1 MPVILNRPNLLHL
14 NGFTRVDRLKSV
26 AALREAIV
34 GSHGWVTD
42 FHEFSNLSIC
52 LQFEIPIEHLPLL
65 AESLLDAGVKFS
77 TRSESILYTL
87 GPEMAT
93 GPIQC
98 TLQVLFIHNEP
109 DLRRKVLA
117 VPG

>member
-14 NGFTRVDRLKSV
+14 NGFTRVERLQAV
-26 AALREAIV
+26 ASLRDAIV
-34 GSHGWVTD
+34 NSHGWVTD
-42 FHEFSNLSIC
+42 FHQFSNISIC

-65 AESLLDAGVKFS
+65 AESLLMAGIKFS
-77 TRSESILYTL
+77 ARTESILYSI
-87 GPEMAT
+87 GPEMAS

-98 TLQVLFIHNEP
+98 TLQVLFIHSEP

>member
-1 MPVILNRPNLLHL
+1 MPVILNPPNLIRL
-14 NGFTRVDRLKSV
+14 NGFTRVARTSSV
-26 AALREAIV
+26 ALLRDAIV
-34 GSHGWVTD
+34 DSHGWVTD

-52 LQFEIPIEHLPLL
+52 LQFEIAIEHLPLL
-65 AESLLDAGVKFS
+65 AEALVASAVKL
-77 TRSESILYTL
+77 TAQSEAILNSL
-87 GPEMAT
+87 GPEMAS

-109 DLRRKVLA
+109 DMKRKVLA